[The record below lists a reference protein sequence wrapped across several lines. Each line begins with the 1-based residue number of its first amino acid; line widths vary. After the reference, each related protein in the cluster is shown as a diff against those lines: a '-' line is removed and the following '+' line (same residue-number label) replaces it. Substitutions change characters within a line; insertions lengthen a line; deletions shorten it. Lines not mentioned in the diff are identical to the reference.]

1 MVTFTH
7 NRLDVYT
14 SETGRSLLSRV
25 SDVKGWLRREGGWTV
40 GSMAIGMAANILTAK
55 VALVAA
61 PVLLG
66 VAGGVVAA
74 NIATTGFRMVR
85 EAAQA
90 DQKKQIE
97 QGLEKPSIS
106 SLMWKHARE
115 DDILNKTFIKRVAMG
130 VGVSAL
136 TMGTIRN
143 FSTISGFF
151 SDLFNSQAAPAAI
164 QAVPSIDVALDCNDP
179 QTACGTVG
187 VATPADINPDITN
200 NTNVSS
206 NIMEAE
212 QTLPEAPAVL
222 SPVDRARDLLSG
234 QDVSDKTKN
243 LVEAMVGHPDDA
255 QKIKDVAQALVRS
268 HEDLAKDLYKQAID
282 RAVES
287 GQKTAWGQASIDLAY
302 LSYKT
307 DPAAALQMM
316 QGVVDHSKG
325 AVHNIAKEFV
335 DQWKGINPTSVA
347 PVDVVQ
353 NRMVEEAARKL
364 AEESALQTV
373 EQEVVP
379 QGVSS
384 SEFDLAQNALT
395 QKYVHHELVD
405 FITKTTGV
413 IPDAQVD
420 RLELARQISP
430 SNPEALLK
438 SLEQN
443 APQLDQSKMAF
454 SCVADIPRTTS
465 GPIEVLT
472 KCDALKETMDVG
484 DFGTVRDAQD
494 TSPRGLR
501 HLFKSAANACTK
513 VVDCIDRFVTRD
525 AVPDMARE
533 VRMSLK

>member
-14 SETGRSLLSRV
+14 PETGRSLLSRV

-90 DQKKQIE
+90 DQKKQVE

-115 DDILNKTFIKRVAMG
+115 DDLLNKTFIKRVAMG
-130 VGVSAL
+130 VGVSAI

-151 SDLFNSQAAPAAI
+151 SDLFNSQAAPAAVS
-164 QAVPSIDVALDCNDP
+164 AAPTVDVVLDCNDP
-179 QTACGTVG
+179 QTACGAVG
-187 VATPADINPDITN
+187 VATPTDINTNNIDNPNITN
-200 NTNVSS
+200 ITNVGS
-206 NIMEAE
+206 NTIEAE

-234 QDVSDKTKN
+234 QDVSDKTKK

-255 QKIKDVAQALVRS
+255 QKIKDAAQALVRS

-302 LSYKT
+302 LNYKS
-307 DPAAALQMM
+307 DPAAAVQMM
-316 QGVVDHSKG
+316 QNVVDHSKG

-335 DQWKGINPTSVA
+335 DQWKGINPTNVA

-353 NRMVEEAARKL
+353 NRMVEEAASHT
-364 AEESALQTV
+364 AEQ
-373 EQEVVP
+373 VVVS
-379 QGVSS
+379 QDVSS

-405 FITKTTGV
+405 FIAKTTGV
-413 IPDAQVD
+413 VPDAQVD
-420 RLELARQISP
+420 HLELARQISP
-430 SNPEALLK
+430 NNPEALLK
-438 SLEQN
+438 GLEQN
-443 APQLDQSKMAF
+443 APQLDQSKMVF

-472 KCDALKETMDVG
+472 KCDALKETMEVG
-484 DFGTVRDAQD
+484 EFGTVRDAQD

-533 VRMSLK
+533 VRMSLR